1 MEILNS
7 TNQYIEELG
16 EKVSIQ
22 KKEVAKINLG
32 GQRKKKKGPDDMD
45 EDLLEDEQADEENE
59 QNQNDEDNLDENEK
73 IKHNLKNSSKVYL
86 NITHSI

>member
-22 KKEVAKINLG
+22 KREVAKINLG
-32 GQRKKKKGPDDMD
+32 GQKKKKKLPDGTSDN
-45 EDLLEDEQADEENE
+45 ELLDDEQIDEE
-59 QNQNDEDNLDENEK
+59 
-73 IKHNLKNSSKVYL
+73 VG
-86 NITHSI
+86 